1 MISLL
6 KDKSHEGIRAGL
18 VKTAS
23 ENNIFIKGN
32 VNAISLENNETE
44 RESKRETE
52 IDLTKIRN
60 LISEMLTGGVYKGR

>member
-1 MISLL
+1 MSLL
-6 KDKSHEGIRAGL
+6 KDKSHESSRAGL

-32 VNAISLENNETE
+32 VNAFSFGNNETE
-44 RESKRETE
+44 RESKRDLE

-60 LISEMLTGGVYKGR
+60 LISEMLTGGVDKRR

>member
-1 MISLL
+1 MSLL

-32 VNAISLENNETE
+32 VNATLFENNGTE
-44 RESKRETE
+44 RESERD
-52 IDLTKIRN
+52 IDTDFTKN
-60 LISEMLTGGVYKGR
+60 